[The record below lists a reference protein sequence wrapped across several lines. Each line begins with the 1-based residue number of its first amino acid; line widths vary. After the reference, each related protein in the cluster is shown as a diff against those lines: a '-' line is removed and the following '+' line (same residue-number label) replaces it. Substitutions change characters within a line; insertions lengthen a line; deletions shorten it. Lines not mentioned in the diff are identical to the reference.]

1 MGAALADIKLQ
12 HGVGTHPVLC
22 CVVLCCP
29 HVCSDEQP
37 AAVVKSQLQAAVLQ
51 RTHALMAQYTPLPL
65 TWDQVWQQADALQ
78 DDTGDIGSIT
88 ATAAVSGLLRM
99 LDTAVYDAE
108 SQVLLPA
115 AADSAAAAT
124 GAGVLAVD
132 GVLAEVDAVVQPL
145 QAFFG
150 RQHLAALHAF
160 TGPLGV
166 QQLIEGVLGKLE
178 QEQVRL

>member
-1 MGAALADIKLQ
+1 
-12 HGVGTHPVLC
+12 
-22 CVVLCCP
+22 
-29 HVCSDEQP
+29 
-37 AAVVKSQLQAAVLQ
+37 VVKSQLQAAVLQ
-51 RTHALMAQYTPLPL
+51 STHALMAQYTPLPL

-78 DDTGDIGSIT
+78 EDAGDIGSIT
-88 ATAAVSGLLRM
+88 ATAAVTGLLRM
-99 LDTAVYDAE
+99 LDSAVYDAE

-115 AADSAAAAT
+115 AADSAAAA
-124 GAGVLAVD
+124 GAGGLGVD
-132 GVLAEVDAVVQPL
+132 GVLAEVEAVVEPL

-178 QEQVRL
+178 KEQVRLLNSCTPCWLFSLSQNFSIPALLVWCCRKTPIAVVCCCA

>member
-1 MGAALADIKLQ
+1 
-12 HGVGTHPVLC
+12 
-22 CVVLCCP
+22 
-29 HVCSDEQP
+29 
-37 AAVVKSQLQAAVLQ
+37 
-51 RTHALMAQYTPLPL
+51 MAQYTPLPL

>member
-1 MGAALADIKLQ
+1 M
-12 HGVGTHPVLC
+12 
-22 CVVLCCP
+22 
-29 HVCSDEQP
+29 
-37 AAVVKSQLQAAVLQ
+37 KSQLQAAVLQ

-65 TWDQVWQQADALQ
+65 TWDQVWQQADAAQ
-78 DDTGDIGSIT
+78 DDAGDIGSIS

-108 SQVLLPA
+108 SQVLMPA

-124 GAGVLAVD
+124 GAGVLGVD
-132 GVLAEVDAVVQPL
+132 GVLAEVEAVVQPL

>member
-1 MGAALADIKLQ
+1 M
-12 HGVGTHPVLC
+12 
-22 CVVLCCP
+22 
-29 HVCSDEQP
+29 
-37 AAVVKSQLQAAVLQ
+37 KSQLQAAVLQ
-51 RTHALMAQYTPLPL
+51 RTHALMAQYTPLPQ

-78 DDTGDIGSIT
+78 GDAGDIGSIT

-108 SQVLLPA
+108 SQLLLPA
-115 AADSAAAAT
+115 AADNDAAT
-124 GAGVLAVD
+124 GAGNLGVD
-132 GVLAEVDAVVQPL
+132 GVLAEVEAVVQPL

-150 RQHLAALHAF
+150 RQHLAALQAF

-166 QQLIEGVLGKLE
+166 QHLIEGVLGKLG